1 MIQEEIWKLISS
13 FVLSFLKHLP
23 NFHPNPCLPAG
34 RLIIGQIMVLRVGL
48 TGGIGSGKSTVA
60 QIFEV
65 LGIPVYYA
73 DTAAKRLMN
82 EDAELRSAI
91 TTIFGKQAY
100 VKNTLDRKYI
110 SSIVFSAPAKLE
122 LLNSIVHPA
131 TKKDGAAWMQQ
142 QTSPYAIH
150 EAALIFEATVAE
162 RLDQVIGVSS
172 PMELRIK
179 RAMER
184 DKVDRDEV
192 LKRMDQQLDEDVK
205 MSKCDFLL
213 INDEQQLLV
222 PQVLDLHEKLIALS
236 KQKNDG

>member
-1 MIQEEIWKLISS
+1 
-13 FVLSFLKHLP
+13 
-23 NFHPNPCLPAG
+23 
-34 RLIIGQIMVLRVGL
+34 MVLKVGL

-73 DTAAKRLMN
+73 DISAKKLMN
-82 EDAELRSAI
+82 EDADLRSAI
-91 TTIFGKQAY
+91 TNIFGKQAY
-100 VKNTLDRKYI
+100 ANNILDRKYM
-110 SSIVFSAPAKLE
+110 SSIVFSDPAKLQQ
-122 LLNSIVHPA
+122 LNALVHPA
-131 TKKDGAAWMQQ
+131 TKKDGEAWMQQ

-150 EAALIFEATVAE
+150 EAALIFEAKVAE

-172 PMELRIK
+172 PIELRIK

-184 DKVDRDEV
+184 DKVSREEV

-205 MSKCDFLL
+205 MSKCDLVL
-213 INDEQQLLV
+213 INDDQQLLI